1 MPTSAQPSSLPAIL
15 GGTPIR
21 LSPPPEWPGQWP
33 EVEAAL
39 QRSLAD
45 GSWGKYCGPN
55 HEQLERHLCELF
67 GVEHAILCAS
77 GTAAVELALRGAGV
91 STGDEVLLA
100 GYDFKANFQNVLT
113 LGALP
118 VLSDITVETGQLDV
132 SAIADAAPKV
142 IIASHLHGGF
152 VEIDALMS
160 VADERDC
167 VVIEDACQ
175 CAGALIGGRRA
186 GSIGH
191 VGVLSF
197 GGSKLLT
204 AGRGGAVLTNR
215 ADIAQRIRLHTQRGN
230 EAYPLSEL
238 QATVLLPQFAKLE
251 ALNARRLASVRLLC
265 DRIQAQQLGLSILA
279 SRWLDPA
286 NEQPATSPAFYKV
299 GLLYDSAAFDG
310 LSRDHFAA
318 AMRAEGIALDAGF
331 RALQLTHSKRR
342 FRAIGELTNSAAAD
356 TRMLVLHH
364 PVLLDGAAGIE
375 EFVEAAMKIRQY
387 AGDIRTGA
395 PVTYS
400 PRPKG
405 QRR

>member
-1 MPTSAQPSSLPAIL
+1 MPTAPHPSSLPAIL
-15 GGTPIR
+15 GGSPIR
-21 LSPPPEWPGQWP
+21 ASAPPDWPGQWP
-33 EVEAAL
+33 EVAAAL

-55 HEQLERHLCELF
+55 HEQLERGLSELF

-91 STGDEVLLA
+91 GTGDEVLLA

-113 LGALP
+113 IGAVP
-118 VLSDITVETGQLDV
+118 VLSDITAETGQLDV
-132 SAIADAAPKV
+132 SAIAADAAPKA
-142 IIASHLHGGF
+142 ILASHLHGGL
-152 VEIDALMS
+152 VEIDTLMS
-160 VADERDC
+160 LAEKRGC
-167 VVIEDACQ
+167 IVIEDACQ
-175 CAGALIGGRRA
+175 CAGALIRGRRA

-238 QATVLLPQFAKLE
+238 QATALRPQFARLDE
-251 ALNARRLASVRLLC
+251 FNARRLASVRLLR
-265 DRIQAQQLGLSILA
+265 DQLQVQQLGLAVLSN
-279 SRWLDPA
+279 RWLDLTA
-286 NEQPATSPAFYKV
+286 DQPATSPAFYKV
-299 GLLYDSAAFDG
+299 GLLYDSVAFGG

-331 RALQLTHSKRR
+331 RALHLTHSKRR
-342 FRAIGELTNSAAAD
+342 FRVIGELQNSEQAD
-356 TRMLVLHH
+356 ARMLVLHH
-364 PVLLDGAAGIE
+364 PVLLEGAAGIE
-375 EFVEAAMKIRQY
+375 QFVAAAVRIQQH
-387 AGDIRTGA
+387 AGNLECSGSTEPSIDRG
-395 PVTYS
+395 V
-400 PRPKG
+400 KL
-405 QRR
+405 